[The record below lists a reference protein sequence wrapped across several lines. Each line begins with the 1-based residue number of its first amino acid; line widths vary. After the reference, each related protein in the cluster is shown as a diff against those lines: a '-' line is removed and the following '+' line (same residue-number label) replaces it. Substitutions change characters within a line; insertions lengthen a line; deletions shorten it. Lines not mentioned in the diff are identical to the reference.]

1 MLPRVKIFF
10 ENGALG
16 KVATSADG
24 VLGIMC
30 TGVAVSTTFS
40 LATAYTLFGIAGL
53 ATLGITST
61 NNPAIY
67 KIIVDFYK
75 IAGEGTEVSLMAF
88 PDTVKLSDMV
98 DIADATKAKAF
109 INAANGRLRGLIL
122 SRTPAVGYTPTIA
135 NGMDADVALAIT
147 NGQALAA
154 WSQQSRFAPVFVA
167 IEGYAYTGTPS
178 ALADLT
184 TMSNNSVCVLIG
196 DTVVNS
202 KKAAMGVLAGRIASI
217 PVQRNIGRVR
227 DGALAITSAFIV
239 DKTVELADVE
249 SLHNKGYITFR
260 NFVGRSGYFFS
271 DDPTATLPTDDYSS
285 LTARRTIDKAY
296 RIAYQTMLDNLLDE
310 VPVTGEGKL
319 QVPLITSW
327 QTDVEKDIAAQM
339 TALGELSADATD
351 PNDKGVICFIDP
363 EQDIVSNSR
372 LEVRIRVRPFGYPR
386 YVDVYLGFQVNS

>member
-75 IAGEGTEVSLMAF
+75 VAGEGTEVWLMAF

-109 INAANGRLRGLIL
+109 INAANGRLRGLVL
-122 SRTPAVGYTPTIA
+122 SRTPAVGYTPTIT
-135 NGMDADVALAIT
+135 NGLDADVALAIT
-147 NGQALAA
+147 NAQVLAA
-154 WSQQSRFAPVFVA
+154 WSQTSKFAPVFVA
-167 IEGYAYTGTPS
+167 IEGYAYSGTAS

-196 DTVVNS
+196 DNAVNT

-227 DGALAITSAFIV
+227 DGALLTTAFIV
-239 DKTVELADVE
+239 DKAVELADVE
-249 SLHNKGYITFR
+249 SIHNKGYITFR
-260 NFVGRSGYFFS
+260 TFIGRSGYFFS
-271 DDPTATLPTDDYSS
+271 DDPMATLPTDDYSS

-363 EQDIVSNSR
+363 DQNIVSTSR
-372 LEVRIRVRPFGYPR
+372 LDVRVRVRPFGYPR
-386 YVDVYLGFQVNS
+386 YIDVYLGFQVAS

>member
-75 IAGEGTEVSLMAF
+75 VAGEGTEVWLMAF

-109 INAANGRLRGLIL
+109 INAANGRLRGLVL
-122 SRTPAVGYTPTIA
+122 SRTPAVGYTPTIT
-135 NGMDADVALAIT
+135 NGLDADVALAIT
-147 NGQALAA
+147 NAQALAA
-154 WSQQSRFAPVFVA
+154 WSQTSKFAPVFVA
-167 IEGYAYTGTPS
+167 IEGYAYSGTAS

-196 DTVVNS
+196 DNVVNT

-227 DGALAITSAFIV
+227 DGALLTTAFIV

-249 SLHNKGYITFR
+249 SIHNKGYITFR
-260 NFVGRSGYFFS
+260 TFIGRSGYFFS
-271 DDPTATLPTDDYSS
+271 DDPMATLPTDDYSS

-310 VPVTGEGKL
+310 VPVTSEGKL

-363 EQDIVSNSR
+363 DQNIVSTSR
-372 LEVRIRVRPFGYPR
+372 LDVRVRVRPFGYPR
-386 YVDVYLGFQVNS
+386 YIDVYLGFQVAS